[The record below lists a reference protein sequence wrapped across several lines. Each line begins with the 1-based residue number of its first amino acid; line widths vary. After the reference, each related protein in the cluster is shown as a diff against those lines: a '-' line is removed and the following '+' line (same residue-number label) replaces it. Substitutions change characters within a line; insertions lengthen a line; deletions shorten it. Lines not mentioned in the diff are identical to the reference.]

1 MDRDPGR
8 LQRAII
14 ELIESS
20 GSEDVG
26 WRTSWLCK
34 HVYGGKS
41 SKSQRSA
48 LMRAIKT
55 MKLPLGWKF
64 ERGWDELQL
73 INERGSTLAD
83 GRATRKIMGELGV
96 AGVEP

>member
-1 MDRDPGR
+1 MDRNPGR

-26 WRTSWLCK
+26 WTTSWLCK

-48 LMRAIKT
+48 FDARHQD
-55 MKLPLGWKF
+55 
-64 ERGWDELQL
+64 DEAAPRL
-73 INERGSTLAD
+73 E
-83 GRATRKIMGELGV
+83 V
-96 AGVEP
+96 